1 MSTVT
6 NQYLRRR
13 AAWTGVVAACALA
26 LIAALGTNP
35 ANAAFTSLACEGSNI
50 QGRGASFQAA
60 AQTAWKTFFETD
72 STVGCA
78 AASPIPVVSYDSA
91 GSGAGR
97 TAMGGSNGVR
107 DAAIRYAGT
116 DESPTP
122 ASQAL
127 MNAGDPNISTD
138 NGQIHVIPVAQAA
151 NTVFVN
157 FPSGCRVP
165 PGSPNETT
173 YNRIKLSNTVIEE
186 FFRGLSTRDKWGEL
200 VPDIEQDPA
209 SPTRTTLQC
218 QSKLV
223 KRVVRLDNSGTT
235 FSFKQYLKAIN
246 PSFTWEQPGLAN
258 QTWPNDTGGTAVL
271 RGTGNG
277 NGPLADKVFQTD
289 GAIGYG
295 DLATARAKGFRKAGK
310 NSSPQF
316 PWSKGNFWLPLQD
329 PSGTYHEPTAT
340 TDAIQTGRGGSNCS
354 AVRYSNVPGDNPGS
368 GDAINTFGDWS
379 TVTGTMYPGAY
390 PLCTLTYAL
399 VFDDHADVY
408 GNTPAEEAKARTVKD
423 FFTAVT
429 SSSGQSLLQSKDYY
443 PLPTSVNQNLRGVAQ
458 AAVAGIDWNKP

>member
-13 AAWTGVVAACALA
+13 AAWTGAVVACVLA
-26 LIAALGTNP
+26 VAAAFGVSP
-35 ANAAFTSLACEGSNI
+35 ANAAFTSLPCEGVNI
-50 QGRGASFQAA
+50 NGRGASFQAA
-60 AQTAWKTFFETD
+60 AQTAWKAFFETD
-72 STVGCA
+72 TTIGCG

-116 DESPTP
+116 DEAPTP

-138 NGQIHVIPVAQAA
+138 NGQVHVIPVAQAA
-151 NTVFVN
+151 NTVYVN

-165 PGSPNETT
+165 PGSPNITT
-173 YNRIKLSNTVIEE
+173 YNRVKISNAVLEE
-186 FFRGLSTRDKWGEL
+186 FWQGLSTRNQWGEL
-200 VPDIEQDPA
+200 VSDIEQDPA
-209 SPTRTTLQC
+209 SPTRTTAQC
-218 QSKLV
+218 QAKV
-223 KRVVRLDNSGTT
+223 AKRVVRLDNSGTT
-235 FSFKQYLKAIN
+235 FSIKQWLKAVN
-246 PSFTWEQPGLAN
+246 PAFTWEQPGLAN
-258 QTWPNDTGGTAVL
+258 QAWPNDTGSNVVL

-277 NGPLADKVFQTD
+277 NGPLGDKVFQTD

-310 NSSPQF
+310 NNVPAF

-340 TDAIQTGRGGSNCS
+340 VDAIQTGRGGSNCS
-354 AVRYSNVPGDNPGS
+354 AVRYSNIPGDVPGPGDS
-368 GDAINTFGDWS
+368 INTFGDWS

-399 VFDDHADVY
+399 TWDDHADVY
-408 GNTPAEEAKARTVKD
+408 GNTPVEEVKARTVKD

-429 SSSGQSLLQSKDYY
+429 SNSGQGLLQSKDYY

-458 AAVAGIDWNKP
+458 AAVAGVDWNKP